1 MTLEVTTITTQGDL
15 DALADAWRGL
25 LGRTDNDLPFLLPEW
40 ASSWWR
46 CFRQDAPLIRDSLR
60 VKVVRDEAGAL
71 LGILPLMLTERPP
84 FGPVRARTL
93 NFLGADRYVT
103 ELRAPIVDPERQGEV
118 ARAVAAHLQ
127 GDRTWD
133 WVAWHGLDR
142 ESEFARELHRAMPL
156 QWGAAETASVLPL
169 PPTWDLFRAGLKRN
183 IKESLRRCTNS
194 LKRDGLTARLVVA
207 ERPADVDRAL
217 DTFLTLHAMRAR
229 EADAPLHPDR
239 FAAENPRRFLRQV
252 CERLSARGEAC
263 VLSLMVDDRVVAARV
278 AFQLPR
284 CLYLYYS
291 GYDPA
296 WGKYSVATTLVAEAI
311 KLAISRGLPRLHLSM
326 GQDVSKSRWG
336 PETSLRHEA
345 ISVSP
350 RGASRAAHWLY
361 AQSKDSAV
369 LERTVGHLLPRRRHD

>member
-15 DALADAWRGL
+15 DDLAEPWRAL
-25 LGRTDNDLPFLLPEW
+25 LGRTDNDLPFVLPEW

-60 VKVVRDEAGAL
+60 VKVVRDRQGAL

-93 NFLGADRYVT
+93 GFLGADRYVT

-118 ARAVAAHLQ
+118 ARALASHLL
-127 GDRTWD
+127 GDRSWD
-133 WVAWHGLDR
+133 WIGWQGLDR
-142 ESEFARELHRAMPL
+142 ESEFARELDRAMPL
-156 QWGAAETASVLPL
+156 QWGAAETSSVLRL
-169 PPTWDLFRAGLKRN
+169 PATWDAFRAGLKRN

-194 LKRDGLTARLVVA
+194 LKRDGRTARLVVA
-207 ERPADVDRAL
+207 EQPAEVGRAL
-217 DTFLTLHAMRAR
+217 ETFLSLHGMRAR
-229 EADAPLHPDR
+229 EVDAPVHPDR
-239 FAAENPRRFLRQV
+239 FADETPRRFLRQV
-252 CERLSARGEAC
+252 CERLSARGEAR
-263 VLSLMVDDRVVAARV
+263 VFSLLVDDEVVAARV

-296 WGKYSVATTLVAEAI
+296 FGKYSVATTLVAEAI
-311 KLAISRGLPRLHLSM
+311 KHAIDRGVPRLHLSM

-336 PETSLRHEA
+336 PETSLRHA
-345 ISVSP
+345 ALWVSP
-350 RGASRAAHWLY
+350 RSTSRAAHWLY
-361 AQSKDSAV
+361 ARSKDNAV
-369 LERTVGHLLPRRRHD
+369 LERTVGHLLPRRRQD